1 MDAKLVHLLHN
12 VQHVLKIILS
22 WLQVVVV
29 LVPRAVN
36 NAHFRLVQDI
46 CVNPVK
52 IITIYL

>member
-12 VQHVLKIILS
+12 VQHVLKIILN

-29 LVPRAVN
+29 LVPRAVS